1 MGSEFT
7 FDTLDENLFDMN
19 TEITSTETYSS
30 FEVTMSVYL
39 GEKFHAQADPL
50 GVLDLLG
57 LLDVVVY
64 LDDNLAGTTRSSP
77 GARCSPS
84 RPR

>member
-1 MGSEFT
+1 
-7 FDTLDENLFDMN
+7 MN

-30 FEVTMSVYL
+30 FKVTISVYP

-64 LDDNLAGTTRSSP
+64 LEDMKDENSAGTTRSSP
-77 GARCSPS
+77 GTRCSPS